1 MPITTGSVAKS
12 LWPGV
17 NTFFGLGYSEWKTEW
32 TDLFDTNPSTKAFE
46 EDVGLSG
53 FGLAVEKAEGSGVTY
68 DDARQSYITRYVN
81 RTYALGFIVTEEAI
95 EDAIASYRIAF
106 LGQRDGRALAFSMR
120 QTWEILGANIY
131 NRAFNSSYTFGD
143 GKELCAT
150 DHPLYA
156 GGTFAN
162 ELSVAAD
169 LSEAALEQACIDIA
183 AFTND
188 RGLKVSV
195 LPQSLHIHP
204 SNMFEAERILKSQL
218 QSGTA
223 YNDVNALRSMGVFPK
238 GTMQNHYF
246 SDADAWFI
254 RTNCPDGMKYFD
266 RIAVEFKPDNDFDS
280 GNAKFKARRRGSFG
294 NSDPRGIFGSPG
306 A

>member
-17 NTFFGLGYSEWKTEW
+17 NIFFGLGYNEWKTEW
-32 TDLFDTNPSTKAFE
+32 TDLFDTNPSSKAFE

-53 FGLAVEKAEGSGVTY
+53 FGLAVEKAEGSGVSY

-81 RTYALGFIVTEEAI
+81 RTFALGFIVTEEAI
-95 EDAIASYRIAF
+95 EDAIAAYRIAF
-106 LGQRDGRALAFSMR
+106 LGQRDGKALAFSMR

-218 QSGTA
+218 QSNSA
-223 YNDVNALRSMGVFPK
+223 NNDINALRSMGVFPK
-238 GTMQNHYF
+238 GTKQNHYF

-266 RIAVEFKPDNDFDS
+266 RVAMEFKPDNDFDT

-294 NSDPRGIFGSPG
+294 NSDPRGIYGSPG
-306 A
+306 S